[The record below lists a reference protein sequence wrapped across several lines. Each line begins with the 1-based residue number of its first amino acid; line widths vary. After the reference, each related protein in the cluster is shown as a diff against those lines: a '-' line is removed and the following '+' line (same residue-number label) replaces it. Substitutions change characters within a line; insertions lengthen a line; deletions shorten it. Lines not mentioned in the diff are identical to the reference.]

1 MFAIRCELKYNE
13 TAIISTLFFGSIIIL
28 AYILRIFELPYEQND
43 KINSKNLS
51 DYGSSIWLT
60 TITITTVGYGDIYP
74 QTVGGY
80 FTAITIAL
88 WGAFVISLVI
98 MTVS

>member
-1 MFAIRCELKYNE
+1 MFAIRCELEERE
-13 TAIISTLFFGSIIIL
+13 TFVISVLFFGSIIIL
-28 AYILRIFELPYEQND
+28 AFILRIFELPYEQND
-43 KINSKNLS
+43 KINSNNLS

-80 FTAITIAL
+80 FAACTIAL
-88 WGAFVISLVI
+88 WGAFVVSLLI
-98 MTVS
+98 MVV